1 MYTYIYMLWPYIYI
15 YIYIHIYIYIYLYIY
30 TYIYIY
36 ICIIYI
42 YICIYIYVYEHFA
55 DSYLQIESSIFLL
68 ALEISNISPVDVE
81 AKIQQLASGAVEV
94 SDGWF
99 QLRAVRRGFR
109 WWVNEWNFQMLE
121 SMRTSENHRCRSF
134 LRWNLIFSVGRDLYT
149 WVTHTFA
156 RHFQ

>member
-1 MYTYIYMLWPYIYI
+1 MYIYI
-15 YIYIHIYIYIYLYIY
+15 YIYVMTIYIYIYIYTFIYIY
-30 TYIYIY
+30 THIYIY
-36 ICIIYI
+36 A
-42 YICIYIYVYEHFA
+42 CIYIYVYEHFA